1 MNLENKNSLLL
12 NSALFFSTMGS
23 TATTLGFI
31 TFIFNTTHSPF
42 NTGAVTIAT
51 LLVGMLLGPF
61 LGILVKEKGLM
72 WSMVVPEIV
81 SSFILLIF
89 VFIDNLYLV
98 YIIAFLIGFNN
109 KILGI
114 ARLSF
119 VPNITNDLVKFNALL
134 RSINRLALIS
144 GSLLFSVI
152 INYSLT
158 MVFVIDAITYII
170 SAYLLYRLNRNVRIQ
185 SHSTISKKTIRE
197 SIYDRIQLL
206 LKGYKLL
213 FLNKKINFIVYLGIL
228 ARIFY
233 MCIPILLL
241 IFIKDILHLTDS
253 QYGYTQTISRL
264 ASFIIFGILAKYFTI
279 NLATSFKK
287 FLFPLFILYGGSIF
301 FIGYIETIEQ
311 LYILYSIS
319 EILLFTAVVL
329 VHAYIQSIFSQ
340 EELTLASGSVST
352 GFSIGSILSITIFTN
367 LANILPLHNI
377 FFICGL
383 GIIISTVIIIG
394 YTRLNQERYIL

>member
-1 MNLENKNSLLL
+1 MNLENKNSFLL

-31 TFIFNTTHSPF
+31 TYIFNTTHSPF
-42 NTGAVTIAT
+42 DTGAVTIAT

-81 SSFILLIF
+81 SGLILLIF

-134 RSINRLALIS
+134 RSINRFALIS

-158 MVFVIDAITYII
+158 LVFVIDAITYII
-170 SAYLLYRLNRNVRIQ
+170 SAYLLYRLNKNVRIQ
-185 SHSTISKKTIRE
+185 SRSTISKKSIRE

-264 ASFIIFGILAKYFTI
+264 ASFIIFGLFAKYFTI

-287 FLFPLFILYGGSIF
+287 VLFPLFILYGGSIF
-301 FIGYIETIEQ
+301 CIGYIETIEQ

-367 LANILPLHNI
+367 LANILPLHDI

-394 YTRLNQERYIL
+394 YTRLNQER

>member
-1 MNLENKNSLLL
+1 MNLENKNSFLL

-31 TFIFNTTHSPF
+31 TYIFNTTHSPF

-158 MVFVIDAITYII
+158 LVFVIDAVTYIL
-170 SAYLLYRLNRNVRIQ
+170 SAYLLYRLNKNVRIQ

-264 ASFIIFGILAKYFTI
+264 ASFIIFGLLAKYFTI

-287 FLFPLFILYGGSIF
+287 VLFPLFILYGGSIF
-301 FIGYIETIEQ
+301 CIGYIETIEQ

-367 LANILPLHNI
+367 LANILPLHDI

-394 YTRLNQERYIL
+394 YTRLNQER

>member
-1 MNLENKNSLLL
+1 MNLENKNSCHL

-31 TFIFNTTHSPF
+31 TYIFNTTHSPF

-81 SSFILLIF
+81 SGFILSIF

-158 MVFVIDAITYII
+158 LVFVIDAITYII
-170 SAYLLYRLNRNVRIQ
+170 SAYLLYRLNKNVRIQ

-264 ASFIIFGILAKYFTI
+264 ASFIIFGLLAKYFTI

-287 FLFPLFILYGGSIF
+287 VLFPLFILYGGSIF
-301 FIGYIETIEQ
+301 CIGYIETIEQ

-352 GFSIGSILSITIFTN
+352 GFSIGSILSITIFTS
-367 LANILPLHNI
+367 LANVLPLHDI
-377 FFICGL
+377 FFICGFA
-383 GIIISTVIIIG
+383 IIISTAIIIG
-394 YTRLNQERYIL
+394 YTRLNSKI

>member
-1 MNLENKNSLLL
+1 MNLENKNSCLL

-31 TFIFNTTHSPF
+31 TYIFNTTHSPF
-42 NTGAVTIAT
+42 NTGTVTIAT

-81 SSFILLIF
+81 SGFILLIF

-119 VPNITNDLVKFNALL
+119 IPNITNDLVKFNALL
-134 RSINRLALIS
+134 RSINRFALIS

-158 MVFVIDAITYII
+158 LVFVIDAITYII
-170 SAYLLYRLNRNVRIQ
+170 SAYLLYHLNKNVRIQ

-264 ASFIIFGILAKYFTI
+264 ASFIIFGLLAKYFTI

-287 FLFPLFILYGGSIF
+287 VLFPLFILYGGSIF
-301 FIGYIETIEQ
+301 CIGYIETIEQ

-367 LANILPLHNI
+367 LANILPLHDI

-394 YTRLNQERYIL
+394 YTRLNQES

>member
-1 MNLENKNSLLL
+1 MNLENKNSFLL

-31 TFIFNTTHSPF
+31 TYIFNTTHSPF

-81 SSFILLIF
+81 SGFILLIF

-119 VPNITNDLVKFNALL
+119 IPNITNDLVKFNALL
-134 RSINRLALIS
+134 RSINRFALIS

-213 FLNKKINFIVYLGIL
+213 FLNKKVNFIVYLGIL

-287 FLFPLFILYGGSIF
+287 ILFPLFILYGGSIF
-301 FIGYIETIEQ
+301 FIGYIETLEQ
-311 LYILYSIS
+311 LYVLYSIS

-367 LANILPLHNI
+367 LANVLPLHDI

-394 YTRLNQERYIL
+394 YTRLNQER

>member
-1 MNLENKNSLLL
+1 MNLENKNSFLL

-31 TFIFNTTHSPF
+31 TYIFNTTHSPF

-81 SSFILLIF
+81 SSLILLIF

-158 MVFVIDAITYII
+158 LVFVIDAITYII
-170 SAYLLYRLNRNVRIQ
+170 SAYLLYRLNKNVRIQ

-287 FLFPLFILYGGSIF
+287 ILFPLFILYGGSIF

-367 LANILPLHNI
+367 LANILPLHDI

-383 GIIISTVIIIG
+383 GIIISTVIIIA
-394 YTRLNQERYIL
+394 YTRLNHER

>member
-1 MNLENKNSLLL
+1 MNPENKNSFLL

-31 TFIFNTTHSPF
+31 TYIFNTTHSPF

-158 MVFVIDAITYII
+158 LVFVIDAITYII
-170 SAYLLYRLNRNVRIQ
+170 SAYLLYRLNKDVRIQ

-241 IFIKDILHLTDS
+241 IFIKDTLHLSDS

-264 ASFIIFGILAKYFTI
+264 ASFIVFGILAKYFTI

-287 FLFPLFILYGGSIF
+287 ILFPLFILYGVSIF
-301 FIGYIETIEQ
+301 CIGYIKTIEQ

-367 LANILPLHNI
+367 LANILPLHDI

-394 YTRLNQERYIL
+394 YTRLNQER

>member
-1 MNLENKNSLLL
+1 MNLENKNSFLL

-31 TFIFNTTHSPF
+31 TYIFNTTHSPF

-158 MVFVIDAITYII
+158 LVFVIDAITYII
-170 SAYLLYRLNRNVRIQ
+170 SAYLLYRLNKDVRIQ

-264 ASFIIFGILAKYFTI
+264 ASFIIFGLLAKYFTI

-287 FLFPLFILYGGSIF
+287 VLFPLFILYGGSIF
-301 FIGYIETIEQ
+301 CIGYIETIEQ

-367 LANILPLHNI
+367 LANILPLHDI
-377 FFICGL
+377 FFICGM
-383 GIIISTVIIIG
+383 GIIISAVIIIG
-394 YTRLNQERYIL
+394 YTRLNQER

>member
-1 MNLENKNSLLL
+1 MNLENKNSFLL

-31 TFIFNTTHSPF
+31 TYIFNTTHNPF

-81 SSFILLIF
+81 SSFILSIF

-119 VPNITNDLVKFNALL
+119 IPNITNDLVKFNALL
-134 RSINRLALIS
+134 RSINRFALIS

-158 MVFVIDAITYII
+158 LVFVIDAITYII
-170 SAYLLYRLNRNVRIQ
+170 SAYLLYRLNRNVKIQ
-185 SHSTISKKTIRE
+185 SHSTISQKTIRQ

-206 LKGYKLL
+206 IKGYKLL

-264 ASFIIFGILAKYFTI
+264 ASFIVFGILAKYFTI
-279 NLATSFKK
+279 NLVTSFKK
-287 FLFPLFILYGGSIF
+287 ILFPLFLLYGGSIF
-301 FIGYIETIEQ
+301 CIGYIKTIEE

-352 GFSIGSILSITIFTN
+352 GFSIGSILSITIFTS
-367 LANILPLHNI
+367 LANVLPLHDI
-377 FFICGL
+377 FFICGF
-383 GIIISTVIIIG
+383 GIIISTAIIIG
-394 YTRLNQERYIL
+394 YTRLNSKI

>member
-1 MNLENKNSLLL
+1 MNLENKNSFLL

-31 TFIFNTTHSPF
+31 TYIFNTTHSPF
-42 NTGAVTIAT
+42 DTGAVTIAT

-81 SSFILLIF
+81 SGFILLIF

-134 RSINRLALIS
+134 RSINRFALIS

-158 MVFVIDAITYII
+158 LVFVIDAVTYIL
-170 SAYLLYRLNRNVRIQ
+170 SAYLLYRLNKNVRIQ

-233 MCIPILLL
+233 MCIPIILL

-264 ASFIIFGILAKYFTI
+264 ASFIIFGLLAKYFTI

-287 FLFPLFILYGGSIF
+287 VLFPLFILYGGSIF
-301 FIGYIETIEQ
+301 CIGYIETIEQ

-367 LANILPLHNI
+367 LANILPLHDI

-394 YTRLNQERYIL
+394 YTRLNQER

>member
-1 MNLENKNSLLL
+1 MNLENKNSFLL

-31 TFIFNTTHSPF
+31 TYIFNTTHSPF

-81 SSFILLIF
+81 SGFILLIF

-158 MVFVIDAITYII
+158 LVFVIDAITYII
-170 SAYLLYRLNRNVRIQ
+170 SAYLLYRLNKNVRIQ

-264 ASFIIFGILAKYFTI
+264 ASFIIFGLLAKYFTI

-287 FLFPLFILYGGSIF
+287 VLFPLFILYGGSIF
-301 FIGYIETIEQ
+301 CIGYIETIEQ

-367 LANILPLHNI
+367 LANILPLHDI

-394 YTRLNQERYIL
+394 YTRLKQER

>member
-1 MNLENKNSLLL
+1 MNLENKNSFLL

-31 TFIFNTTHSPF
+31 TYIFNTTHSPF

-81 SSFILLIF
+81 SGFILLIF
-89 VFIDNLYLV
+89 IFIDNLYLV

-119 VPNITNDLVKFNALL
+119 IPNITNDLVKFNALL

-170 SAYLLYRLNRNVRIQ
+170 SAYLLYQLNRNVKIQ
-185 SHSTISKKTIRE
+185 SYSTISQKTIRQN
-197 SIYDRIQLL
+197 IYDRIQLL
-206 LKGYKLL
+206 IKGYKLL

-241 IFIKDILHLTDS
+241 IFIKNILHLTDS

-264 ASFIIFGILAKYFTI
+264 ASFIVFGILAKYFTI

-287 FLFPLFILYGGSIF
+287 ILFPLFILYGGSIF
-301 FIGYIETIEQ
+301 CIGYIKTIEE

-352 GFSIGSILSITIFTN
+352 GFSIGSILSITIFTS
-367 LANILPLHNI
+367 LANVLPLHDI
-377 FFICGL
+377 FFICGF
-383 GIIISTVIIIG
+383 GIIISTAIIIG
-394 YTRLNQERYIL
+394 YTRLNSKI

>member
-1 MNLENKNSLLL
+1 MNLENKNSFLL

-31 TFIFNTTHSPF
+31 TYIFNTTHSPF

-72 WSMVVPEIV
+72 WSMVVPEMV
-81 SSFILLIF
+81 SGFILSIF

-119 VPNITNDLVKFNALL
+119 IPNITNDLVKFNALL
-134 RSINRLALIS
+134 RSINRFALIS

-158 MVFVIDAITYII
+158 LVFVIDAITYII
-170 SAYLLYRLNRNVRIQ
+170 SAYLLYRLNKNVRIQ

-264 ASFIIFGILAKYFTI
+264 ASFIIFGLLAKYFTI

-287 FLFPLFILYGGSIF
+287 VLFPLFILYGGSIF
-301 FIGYIETIEQ
+301 CIGYIETIEQ

-367 LANILPLHNI
+367 LANILPLHDI
-377 FFICGL
+377 FFICGM
-383 GIIISTVIIIG
+383 GIIISAVIIIG
-394 YTRLNQERYIL
+394 YTRLNQER

>member
-1 MNLENKNSLLL
+1 MNLENKNSFLL

-31 TFIFNTTHSPF
+31 TYIFNTTHSPF

-134 RSINRLALIS
+134 RSINRFALIS

-158 MVFVIDAITYII
+158 LVFVIDAVTYII
-170 SAYLLYRLNRNVRIQ
+170 SAYLLYRLNKNVRIQ

-241 IFIKDILHLTDS
+241 IFIKDVLHLTDS

-264 ASFIIFGILAKYFTI
+264 ASFIIFGLLAKYFTI

-287 FLFPLFILYGGSIF
+287 VLFPLFILYGGSIF
-301 FIGYIETIEQ
+301 CIGYIETIEQ

-367 LANILPLHNI
+367 LANILPLHDI

-383 GIIISTVIIIG
+383 GIIISTVIIIS
-394 YTRLNQERYIL
+394 YTRLNQER

>member
-1 MNLENKNSLLL
+1 MNLENKNSFLL

-31 TFIFNTTHSPF
+31 TYIFNTTHSPF

-81 SSFILLIF
+81 SGFILLIF
-89 VFIDNLYLV
+89 IFIDNLYLV

-109 KILGI
+109 KFLGI

-119 VPNITNDLVKFNALL
+119 IPNITNDLVKFNALL
-134 RSINRLALIS
+134 RSINRFALIG

-170 SAYLLYRLNRNVRIQ
+170 SAYLLYQLNRNVKIQ
-185 SHSTISKKTIRE
+185 SYSTISQKTIRQN
-197 SIYDRIQLL
+197 IYDRIQLL
-206 LKGYKLL
+206 IKGYKLL

-264 ASFIIFGILAKYFTI
+264 ASFIVFGILAKYFTI
-279 NLATSFKK
+279 NLVTSFKK
-287 FLFPLFILYGGSIF
+287 ILFPLFLLYGGSIF
-301 FIGYIETIEQ
+301 CIGYIKTIEE

-352 GFSIGSILSITIFTN
+352 GFSIGSILSITIFTS
-367 LANILPLHNI
+367 LANVLPLHDI
-377 FFICGL
+377 FFICGF
-383 GIIISTVIIIG
+383 GIIISTAIIIG
-394 YTRLNQERYIL
+394 YTRLNSKI

>member
-1 MNLENKNSLLL
+1 MNLENKNSFLL

-31 TFIFNTTHSPF
+31 TYIFNTTHSPF

-81 SSFILLIF
+81 SGFILLIF

-119 VPNITNDLVKFNALL
+119 IPNITNDLVKFNALL
-134 RSINRLALIS
+134 RSINRFALIS

-185 SHSTISKKTIRE
+185 SHSTISQKTIRQ

-206 LKGYKLL
+206 IKGYKLL

-264 ASFIIFGILAKYFTI
+264 ASFIIFGLLAKYFTI

-287 FLFPLFILYGGSIF
+287 VLFPLFILYGGSIF
-301 FIGYIETIEQ
+301 CIGYIETIEQ

-367 LANILPLHNI
+367 LANILPLHDI
-377 FFICGL
+377 FFMCGL

-394 YTRLNQERYIL
+394 YTRLNQER

>member
-1 MNLENKNSLLL
+1 MNLENKNSFLL

-31 TFIFNTTHSPF
+31 TYIFNTTHSPF

-81 SSFILLIF
+81 SGFILLIF
-89 VFIDNLYLV
+89 IFIDNLYLV

-134 RSINRLALIS
+134 RSINRFALIS

-158 MVFVIDAITYII
+158 LVFVIDAITYII
-170 SAYLLYRLNRNVRIQ
+170 SAYLLYRLNKNVRIQ

-264 ASFIIFGILAKYFTI
+264 ASFIVFGILAKYFTI
-279 NLATSFKK
+279 NLVTSFKK
-287 FLFPLFILYGGSIF
+287 ILFPLFLLYGGSIF
-301 FIGYIETIEQ
+301 CIGYIKTIEE

-352 GFSIGSILSITIFTN
+352 GFSIGSILSITIFTS
-367 LANILPLHNI
+367 LANVLPLHDI
-377 FFICGL
+377 FFICGF
-383 GIIISTVIIIG
+383 GIIISTAIIIG
-394 YTRLNQERYIL
+394 YTRLNSKI

>member
-1 MNLENKNSLLL
+1 MNLENKNSFLL

-31 TFIFNTTHSPF
+31 TYIFNTTHSPF

-134 RSINRLALIS
+134 RSINRFALIS

-158 MVFVIDAITYII
+158 LVFVIDAVTYII
-170 SAYLLYRLNRNVRIQ
+170 SAYLLYRLNKNVRIQ

-241 IFIKDILHLTDS
+241 IFIKDVLHLTDS

-264 ASFIIFGILAKYFTI
+264 ASFIIFGLLAKYFTI

-287 FLFPLFILYGGSIF
+287 VLFPLFILYGGSIF
-301 FIGYIETIEQ
+301 CIGYIETIEQ

-340 EELTLASGSVST
+340 EELTIASGSVST

-367 LANILPLHNI
+367 LANILPLYDI

-394 YTRLNQERYIL
+394 YTRLNQER

>member
-1 MNLENKNSLLL
+1 MNLENKNSFLL

-31 TFIFNTTHSPF
+31 TYIFNTTHSPF

-158 MVFVIDAITYII
+158 LVFVIDAITYII
-170 SAYLLYRLNRNVRIQ
+170 SAYLLYRLNKNVRIQ

-213 FLNKKINFIVYLGIL
+213 FLNRKINFIVYLGIL

-264 ASFIIFGILAKYFTI
+264 ASFIIFGLLAKYFTI

-287 FLFPLFILYGGSIF
+287 VLFPLFILYGGSIF
-301 FIGYIETIEQ
+301 CIGYIETIEQ

-367 LANILPLHNI
+367 LANILPLHDI

-394 YTRLNQERYIL
+394 YTRLNQEK

>member
-1 MNLENKNSLLL
+1 MNLENKNSFLL

-31 TFIFNTTHSPF
+31 TYIFNTTHSPF

-134 RSINRLALIS
+134 RSINRFALIS

-158 MVFVIDAITYII
+158 LVFVIDAITYII
-170 SAYLLYRLNRNVRIQ
+170 SAYLLYRLNKNVRIQ

-264 ASFIIFGILAKYFTI
+264 ASFIIFGLLAKYFTI

-287 FLFPLFILYGGSIF
+287 VLFPLFILYGGSIF
-301 FIGYIETIEQ
+301 CIGYIETIEQ

-367 LANILPLHNI
+367 LANILPLHDI

-394 YTRLNQERYIL
+394 YTRLN

>member
-31 TFIFNTTHSPF
+31 TYIFNTTHSPF
-42 NTGAVTIAT
+42 DTGAVTIAT

-81 SSFILLIF
+81 SGFILLIF

-134 RSINRLALIS
+134 RSINRFALIS

-158 MVFVIDAITYII
+158 LVFVIDAITYII
-170 SAYLLYRLNRNVRIQ
+170 SAYLLYRLNKNVRIQ
-185 SHSTISKKTIRE
+185 SHSTISKKSIRE

-264 ASFIIFGILAKYFTI
+264 ASFIIFGLLAKYFTI

-287 FLFPLFILYGGSIF
+287 VLFPLFILYGGSIF
-301 FIGYIETIEQ
+301 CIGYIKTIEQ

-367 LANILPLHNI
+367 LANILPLHDI

-383 GIIISTVIIIG
+383 GIIISAVIIIG
-394 YTRLNQERYIL
+394 YTRLNQER

>member
-1 MNLENKNSLLL
+1 MNLENKNSFLL

-31 TFIFNTTHSPF
+31 TYIFNTTHSPF

-81 SSFILLIF
+81 SSLILLIF

-158 MVFVIDAITYII
+158 LVFVIDAITYII
-170 SAYLLYRLNRNVRIQ
+170 SAYLLNRLNKNVRIQ

-241 IFIKDILHLTDS
+241 IFIKNILHLTDS

-287 FLFPLFILYGGSIF
+287 ILFPLFILYGGSIF

-367 LANILPLHNI
+367 LANILPLHDI

-394 YTRLNQERYIL
+394 YTRLNQER

>member
-1 MNLENKNSLLL
+1 MNLENKNSFLL

-31 TFIFNTTHSPF
+31 TYIFNTTHSPF

-81 SSFILLIF
+81 SGFILLIF
-89 VFIDNLYLV
+89 IFIDNLYLV

-119 VPNITNDLVKFNALL
+119 IPNITNDLVKFNALL
-134 RSINRLALIS
+134 RSINRFALIG

-170 SAYLLYRLNRNVRIQ
+170 SAYLLYQLNRNVKIQ
-185 SHSTISKKTIRE
+185 SYSIISQKTIRQN
-197 SIYDRIQLL
+197 IYDRIQLL
-206 LKGYKLL
+206 IKGYKLL

-264 ASFIIFGILAKYFTI
+264 ASFIVFGILAKYFTI

-287 FLFPLFILYGGSIF
+287 ILFPLFLLYGGSIF
-301 FIGYIETIEQ
+301 CIGYIKTIEE

-352 GFSIGSILSITIFTN
+352 GFSIGSILSITIFTS
-367 LANILPLHNI
+367 LANVLPLHDI
-377 FFICGL
+377 FFICGF
-383 GIIISTVIIIG
+383 GIIISTAIIIG
-394 YTRLNQERYIL
+394 YTRLNSKI

>member
-1 MNLENKNSLLL
+1 MNLENKNSFLL

-31 TFIFNTTHSPF
+31 TYIFNTTHSPF

-81 SSFILLIF
+81 SGFILLIF

-158 MVFVIDAITYII
+158 LVFIIDAITYII
-170 SAYLLYRLNRNVRIQ
+170 SAYLLYRLNKNVRIQ

-264 ASFIIFGILAKYFTI
+264 ASFIIFGLLAKYFTI

-287 FLFPLFILYGGSIF
+287 VLFPLFILYGGSIF
-301 FIGYIETIEQ
+301 CIGYIETIEQ

-367 LANILPLHNI
+367 LANILPLHDI
-377 FFICGL
+377 FFICGM
-383 GIIISTVIIIG
+383 GIIISAVIIIG
-394 YTRLNQERYIL
+394 YTRLNQER

>member
-31 TFIFNTTHSPF
+31 TYIFNTTHSPF

-158 MVFVIDAITYII
+158 LVFVIDAITYII
-170 SAYLLYRLNRNVRIQ
+170 SAYLLYRLNKNVRIQ

-264 ASFIIFGILAKYFTI
+264 ASFIIFGLLAKYFTI
-279 NLATSFKK
+279 NLVTSFKK
-287 FLFPLFILYGGSIF
+287 ILFPLFILYGGSIF
-301 FIGYIETIEQ
+301 CIGYIETIEQ

-367 LANILPLHNI
+367 LANILPLHDI

-394 YTRLNQERYIL
+394 YTRLNQER

>member
-1 MNLENKNSLLL
+1 MNLENKNSFLL

-31 TFIFNTTHSPF
+31 TYIFNTTHSPF

-119 VPNITNDLVKFNALL
+119 VPHITNDLVKFNALL
-134 RSINRLALIS
+134 RSINRFALIS

-158 MVFVIDAITYII
+158 LVFVIDAITYII
-170 SAYLLYRLNRNVRIQ
+170 SAYLLYRLNKNVRIQ

-264 ASFIIFGILAKYFTI
+264 ASFIIFGLLAKYFTI

-287 FLFPLFILYGGSIF
+287 VLFPLFILYGGSIF
-301 FIGYIETIEQ
+301 CIGYIETIEQ

-367 LANILPLHNI
+367 LANILPLHDI
-377 FFICGL
+377 FFICGM
-383 GIIISTVIIIG
+383 GIIISAVIIIG
-394 YTRLNQERYIL
+394 YTRLNQER